1 MKKSISHR
9 VRTYLESNP
18 KAESRAI
25 AEALGLTRQQ
35 VYTARWLVG
44 KKKRQAAVKKRR
56 ETIAAKT
63 TPTQFVPVMKYGEI
77 VGVRSPDPEPIAKAE
92 PGGWP
97 AVWEAIKRAMR
108 GDK

>member
-44 KKKRQAAVKKRR
+44 KKKRQAASKKRK

-63 TPTQFVPVMKYGEI
+63 STFVPVMKYGEI
-77 VGVRSPDPEPIAKAE
+77 VGVRSPDPEPIAKVE

>member
-1 MKKSISHR
+1 MASR
-9 VRTYLESNP
+9 VRDYLEKNP

-44 KKKRQAAVKKRR
+44 KKKRKAAVKKRK

-63 TPTQFVPVMKYGEI
+63 TTTTFVPQVRYGEI
-77 VGVRSPDPEPIAKAE
+77 VGVRSPDPEPLKKVE
-92 PGGWP
+92 PVGWP

-108 GDK
+108 GEK